1 MAKNKSKITEWGQI
15 KLICPCGGAKDSVC
29 DFDIVKFGYT
39 TYYKCT
45 NPDCPNVF
53 ATDYHIKIMDWLN
66 KYYEK
71 NQTFDG
77 FVHYFTAR
85 DCSMRARYVETKAVT
100 DSYFTVV
107 IEVANLTKM
116 KLKS

>member
-1 MAKNKSKITEWGQI
+1 MVKNKNKITEWGQI

-29 DFDIVKFGYT
+29 DFDIAKFGYT
-39 TYYKCT
+39 
-45 NPDCPNVF
+45 
-53 ATDYHIKIMDWLN
+53 IMDWLN
-66 KYYEK
+66 KYYEQ

-85 DCSMRARYVETKAVT
+85 DCSMRAKYVETKAVT